1 MLKEAVS
8 VVIPTYNRADMLRAA
23 LDSVL
28 GQTLPARE
36 IVVVDDGSTDHT
48 SAVVDDLRAQGAP
61 VIFISGPH
69 ENRRGEARN
78 RGVQACSSPLIAF
91 LDSDDI
97 WKPQRLQ
104 KQVEA
109 LARSPEAG
117 FGFCNVQRFDD
128 TGRLGSPCLRPGAD
142 YNGEILGELLVE
154 PLAVSS
160 TLLVR
165 REAFDEVGG
174 FAQVRMNEDYELS
187 LRLALAYPASYV
199 LEVLVLMREHTG
211 RTSRQADA
219 TPLLDYVRMVRHF
232 LEAHPALPAAV
243 RARGRYGLAN
253 VHFKLARLYMEKGD
267 RVAARRHMASLLRLR
282 PWDRRL
288 PGLFRQLMASPARPL
303 VQQ

>member
-1 MLKEAVS
+1 V
-8 VVIPTYNRADMLRAA
+8 
-23 LDSVL
+23 
-28 GQTLPARE
+28 
-36 IVVVDDGSTDHT
+36 
-48 SAVVDDLRAQGAP
+48 
-61 VIFISGPH
+61 
-69 ENRRGEARN
+69 
-78 RGVQACSSPLIAF
+78 AF

-97 WKPQRLQ
+97 WEPQRLQ

-109 LARSPEAG
+109 LARFPESG
-117 FGFCNVQRFDD
+117 FGFCNVQRFDSAG
-128 TGRLGSPCLRPGAD
+128 TAVTCLRSEAD

-174 FAQVRMNEDYELS
+174 FAQLRMNEDYELS

-199 LEVLVLMREHTG
+199 PEVLVLMREHEG
-211 RTSRQADA
+211 RTSRQEDV
-219 TPLLDYVRMVRHF
+219 TPLLDYVRIVRRF
-232 LEAHPALPAAV
+232 LAAHPALPVAV

-253 VHFKLARLYMEKGD
+253 VHFKLARIYLQKGD
-267 RVAARRHMASLLRLR
+267 RAAARQHLASLLKLR

-288 PGLFRQLMASPARPL
+288 PGLFRQLLALPARPL